1 MRINRIEVENHSRIA
16 NFKKDIR
23 GHLVVVGAN
32 DVGKTSLLRILDLL
46 LGPTAQLY
54 QRLSRDDLASQEE
67 KMMVEVTFINF
78 TPAERAAFYKEI
90 DIDEGDK
97 SESLRIRLEVEVDPD
112 DPESVLIARW
122 SPGRGEVRNLTREQ
136 ITTFGWRYLSSRRQ
150 ASAAH
155 LDGASG
161 AIQILLQAVE
171 HDMGDEKIEMKELL
185 NSFNKKLAQSD
196 TLTRLRRDVAQHL
209 SNSMPRK
216 VETDDL
222 AIRTAVD
229 PSDSILKNA
238 SFFVSRSDTFR
249 PLTEQSDGM
258 RQLIAMTLFDLAE
271 DSANIVAIDEPE
283 IHLHPASQR
292 TVADLLASTPSQK
305 ILVTHSPYIVQRF
318 DPEQVVA
325 VRPDGSSSQLDP
337 GRFTNEDKY
346 QAHWWSSLTL
356 EALTSRFV
364 ILVEG
369 IADRLIVEAAAR
381 AMKISL
387 DQIGAVVFELGG
399 AEKFPEVYKLLGKD
413 GFGVEVLGLVD
424 EAEKGK
430 WLGAVGGKKK
440 CVEGRTIFV
449 SKADLEDEYCR
460 ALGADAMAERLI
472 NSGVARDQ
480 TALLSSCKVDT
491 WSDLTAKGLAKFC
504 GSSGGKGIGS
514 RKVPSA
520 LAVSKGLTHAEVE
533 KMESIHALLTQL
545 KKRAQL

>member
-238 SFFVSRSDTFR
+238 SFLS
-249 PLTEQSDGM
+249 
-258 RQLIAMTLFDLAE
+258 LIH
-271 DSANIVAIDEPE
+271 I
-283 IHLHPASQR
+283 
-292 TVADLLASTPSQK
+292 
-305 ILVTHSPYIVQRF
+305 
-318 DPEQVVA
+318 
-325 VRPDGSSSQLDP
+325 
-337 GRFTNEDKY
+337 
-346 QAHWWSSLTL
+346 
-356 EALTSRFV
+356 
-364 ILVEG
+364 
-369 IADRLIVEAAAR
+369 
-381 AMKISL
+381 
-387 DQIGAVVFELGG
+387 
-399 AEKFPEVYKLLGKD
+399 
-413 GFGVEVLGLVD
+413 
-424 EAEKGK
+424 
-430 WLGAVGGKKK
+430 
-440 CVEGRTIFV
+440 
-449 SKADLEDEYCR
+449 
-460 ALGADAMAERLI
+460 
-472 NSGVARDQ
+472 
-480 TALLSSCKVDT
+480 
-491 WSDLTAKGLAKFC
+491 
-504 GSSGGKGIGS
+504 
-514 RKVPSA
+514 
-520 LAVSKGLTHAEVE
+520 
-533 KMESIHALLTQL
+533 
-545 KKRAQL
+545 